1 MNILFFG
8 DLVGKPARHAI
19 KKTLPSYKEKYK
31 IDLTIANADNL
42 AHGKGVTGN
51 TVKEVLEYGVDVLT
65 CGDHIWDNKKQAVEI
80 IESEKYNFIC
90 PANLP
95 NLFSRQSP
103 LRRDSDGT
111 KMFDLQKG
119 YKIIEVNKKRILII
133 NLIGRVFF
141 QKYPDCPFRAVD
153 KILED
158 NKNNFDIAFVD
169 FHCEATS
176 EKRALGFYL
185 NSRVSVILGTHT
197 HIQTADEEILDG
209 GTAYISDVG
218 MVGPVDSILGCQK
231 DIVIEQMLTQIPFKY
246 DLSEDDNVL
255 INAVVIEIDNE
266 GKAKKIER
274 INEKILV

>member
-8 DLVGKPARHAI
+8 DLIGKPAREAI
-19 KKTLPSYKEKYK
+19 KKILPVYKEKYK
-31 IDLTIANADNL
+31 IDLVIANADNL
-42 AHGKGVTGN
+42 AHGKGVTEN
-51 TVKEVLEYGVDVLT
+51 TVREIIEYGVDVIT

-80 IESEKYNFIC
+80 IESEKYNFLC

-95 NLFSRQSP
+95 I
-103 LRRDSDGT
+103 
-111 KMFDLQKG
+111 FDLGKG
-119 YKIIEVNKKRILII
+119 SKIIEVNKERILII

-158 NKNNFDIAFVD
+158 NKNNFDTVIVD

-185 NSRVSVILGTHT
+185 SSRVSAVLGTHT
-197 HIQTADEEILDG
+197 HIQTADEEILNS

-218 MVGPVDSILGCQK
+218 MVGPKDSILGCKK
-231 DIVIEQMLTQIPFKY
+231 DVVIDQILTQIPFKY
-246 DLSEDDNVL
+246 EISDDKNILV
-255 INAVVIEIDNE
+255 NAVVLKINE
-266 GKAKKIER
+266 NGKAEKIER
-274 INEKILV
+274 INEEILT